1 MSISHDEAYLRV
13 KENVPHKCTVS
24 HQFKVL
30 AQKAGLPDDIT
41 FHSLRHTF
49 AVRHW
54 IEHRDI
60 NLTKQVLGHSSVVV
74 TEIYTKIPIDYL
86 KNVISIR
93 SNNNH

>member
-1 MSISHDEAYLRV
+1 VDLYKKVRQVNLSTDYLSH
-13 KENVPHKCTVS
+13 K
-24 HQFKVL
+24 FKHF
-30 AQKAGLPDDIT
+30 AREAGLSDDYT

-93 SNNNH
+93 NQKS